1 MAEDHAM
8 AGSPIVAI
16 CVAVFLVLDP
26 NHYKNFIDT
35 VFMHGEYETYIDFL
49 IAKGRLGRVS
59 K

>member
-1 MAEDHAM
+1 M